1 MNINTFINDIDMH
14 LNETKRMDCPVCNG
28 KNTFTVSFINGVR
41 VWNCYKASCNT
52 KGNVSVRLNVD
63 DIKKYIIEIKPK
75 KQCVAPKVQRARTKK
90 YVREVLEYTKN
101 QAKWHAAQDFCLD
114 RGMEFKVLTEDNLGV

>member
-41 VWNCYKASCNT
+41 VWNCYKASCST

-63 DIKKYIIEIKPK
+63 DIKQSLKGTVGRKIYLYYLNILF
-75 KQCVAPKVQRARTKK
+75 QM
-90 YVREVLEYTKN
+90 EYTITMSRKI
-101 QAKWHAAQDFCLD
+101 
-114 RGMEFKVLTEDNLGV
+114 VLFF